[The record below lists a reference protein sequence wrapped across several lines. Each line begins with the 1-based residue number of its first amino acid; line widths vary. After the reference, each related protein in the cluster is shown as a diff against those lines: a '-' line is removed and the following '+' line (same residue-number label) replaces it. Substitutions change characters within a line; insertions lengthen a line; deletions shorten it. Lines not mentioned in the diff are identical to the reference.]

1 VSEPV
6 YRAADAARRSRARR
20 LTLLLALAAT
30 GVYVTFILLHVMQAK
45 G

>member
-1 VSEPV
+1 VSESV
-6 YRAADAARRSRARR
+6 SRAAGGARRSRARR

-30 GVYVTFILLHVMQAK
+30 GVYVTYIVLHVMQAK